1 MHVHCTFTST
11 QTGEPILY
19 LFKSQFELCHNNN
32 NNNNNN
38 KNNNNNTL
46 PLSSKGFSG
55 IMKQLFNPFAPEP
68 PGTARADP
76 GPFYPL

>member
-19 LFKSQFELCHNNN
+19 LLKSQFELCHNNNNN

-46 PLSSKGFSG
+46 PLSS
-55 IMKQLFNPFAPEP
+55 
-68 PGTARADP
+68 
-76 GPFYPL
+76 

>member
-11 QTGEPILY
+11 QAGEPILY

-38 KNNNNNTL
+38 NKNYKNNTL
-46 PLSSKGFSG
+46 IILSPL
-55 IMKQLFNPFAPEP
+55 
-68 PGTARADP
+68 RAFQ
-76 GPFYPL
+76 G

>member
-38 KNNNNNTL
+38 NKNNKNNNKNNNNNTL
-46 PLSSKGFSG
+46 PLSS
-55 IMKQLFNPFAPEP
+55 
-68 PGTARADP
+68 
-76 GPFYPL
+76 

>member
-1 MHVHCTFTST
+1 MYTVHSQVHRQVSQF
-11 QTGEPILY
+11 LY

-46 PLSSKGFSG
+46 PLSS
-55 IMKQLFNPFAPEP
+55 
-68 PGTARADP
+68 
-76 GPFYPL
+76 

>member
-11 QTGEPILY
+11 QAGEPILY

-38 KNNNNNTL
+38 NNKNYKNNTL
-46 PLSSKGFSG
+46 IILSPL
-55 IMKQLFNPFAPEP
+55 
-68 PGTARADP
+68 RAFQ
-76 GPFYPL
+76 G

>member
-38 KNNNNNTL
+38 KNNNNDTL
-46 PLSSKGFSG
+46 PLSS
-55 IMKQLFNPFAPEP
+55 
-68 PGTARADP
+68 
-76 GPFYPL
+76 

>member
-11 QTGEPILY
+11 QTGKPILY

-38 KNNNNNTL
+38 NNKNTL
-46 PLSSKGFSG
+46 IILSPL
-55 IMKQLFNPFAPEP
+55 
-68 PGTARADP
+68 RAFQ
-76 GPFYPL
+76 G